1 MPNHN
6 FSKLLGKHAQRKAQ
20 SRKARLIPDTPV
32 VKVARQIKRYSAVGL
47 CTLGFLIAAC
57 SGSGPKDNISVALT
71 DAAPPDQMPEQS
83 GGSFGFSHF
92 VFEQLDGQV
101 VTSLVEGP
109 RGPQVRVSVSFPG
122 LVQIIKSGDPIPD
135 ELQMNRPEL
144 ARLVEQLDSVR
155 TATEKYRDVNAALA
169 DGYVQVGG
177 VVPNMG
183 AHFIHEERVND
194 GVLNV
199 EEPEFVLYDR
209 DQAGQWR
216 LVGTAFVL
224 PREVDPL
231 SAVETAGDDHPE
243 GFEGPLDNWH
253 VHYQLCTLP
262 NGGFRTLSQ
271 EACEG
276 RSGIFTVSF
285 GWMIHAW
292 VHDDNPL
299 GVFSVWNPNVPPL
312 ALGSRGIR
320 LTRNADRRSIE
331 GTFSLAIENFAHS
344 TIEIKTGEAVS
355 WINADG
361 VSHTVTSSSSGV
373 PDALF
378 DSSLIGPGQTFT
390 RRFDE
395 AGTFAFTCTI
405 HPQMNGTIIVRRPA
419 RTGAAPRDSD
429 THIPA

>member
-1 MPNHN
+1 MN
-6 FSKLLGKHAQRKAQ
+6 FAK
-20 SRKARLIPDTPV
+20 
-32 VKVARQIKRYSAVGL
+32 QIKHYSAVGL
-47 CTLGFLIAAC
+47 CGLGFLIAAC
-57 SGSGPKDNISVALT
+57 GGVGPQDDISVAST
-71 DAAPPDQMPEQS
+71 DAAPPDRMPEQP

-92 VFEQLDGQV
+92 VFEQVDDRV

-109 RGPQVRVSVSFPG
+109 RGPQVRVPISFPG
-122 LVQIIKSGDPIPD
+122 LVQLLKSGAPIPD
-135 ELQMNRPEL
+135 ELQMNRLGL

-155 TATEKYRDVNAALA
+155 TATQKYRDVNAALA

-183 AHFIHEERVND
+183 AHFIHEERVKD

-199 EEPEFVLYDR
+199 EEPEIVLYDR
-209 DQAGQWR
+209 DQGGQWR

-224 PREVDPL
+224 PREADPL
-231 SAVETAGDDHPE
+231 SVVEATGDDHP
-243 GFEGPLDNWH
+243 GRFEGPLDNWH

-276 RSGIFTVSF
+276 RNGIFTPSF

-331 GTFSLAIENFAHS
+331 GTFSLTVQNFAHS
-344 TIEIKTGEAVS
+344 TIEIKTGESVS

-361 VSHTVTSSSSGV
+361 VPHTVTSGSNGV
-373 PDALF
+373 PEALF
-378 DSSLIGPGQTFT
+378 DSSQIGPGQVFT

-395 AGTFAFTCTI
+395 AGTVAFTCTI
-405 HPQMNGTIIVRRPA
+405 HPQMNGTIIVK
-419 RTGAAPRDSD
+419 
-429 THIPA
+429 

>member
-1 MPNHN
+1 MHN
-6 FSKLLGKHAQRKAQ
+6 RDRAS
-20 SRKARLIPDTPV
+20 LIPETPV
-32 VKVARQIKRYSAVGL
+32 VKVAKQIRHHSVVGL
-47 CTLGFLIAAC
+47 CALGLLLAAC
-57 SGSGPKDNISVALT
+57 AGSGPQDDISVAST
-71 DAAPPDQMPEQS
+71 DAAPPNQMPEQP

-92 VFEQLDGQV
+92 VFEQVDDRV

-109 RGPQVRVSVSFPG
+109 RGLQVRVPISFPG
-122 LVQIIKSGDPIPD
+122 LVQILESGDPIPD
-135 ELQMNRPEL
+135 ELQMNRLGL
-144 ARLVEQLDSVR
+144 ARLVEQLDSLR
-155 TATEKYRDVNAALA
+155 AATEKYRDVNTALA

-183 AHFIHEERVND
+183 AHFIHEDRVND

-209 DQAGQWR
+209 DPAGQWR

-224 PREVDPL
+224 PRELDPL
-231 SAVETAGDDHPE
+231 SSVEAAGDDHPE

-253 VHYQLCTLP
+253 VHYLLCTLP
-262 NGGFRTLSQ
+262 NGGFRTLSK
-271 EACEG
+271 EACEAREG
-276 RSGIFTVSF
+276 LFTPSF

-320 LTRNADRRSIE
+320 LTRNADSRSIE
-331 GTFSLAIENFAHS
+331 GTFSLAIQNFAHS

-361 VSHTVTSSSSGV
+361 VPHTVTSGSSGV

-378 DSSLIGPGQTFT
+378 DSSQLGPGQAYT
-390 RRFDE
+390 RQFNQ

-405 HPQMNGTIIVRRPA
+405 HPQMNGTIIVR
-419 RTGAAPRDSD
+419 
-429 THIPA
+429 